1 MKSVSENLKEWA
13 KEVHSLLTDLE
24 QRSGIHDTGIVND
37 LARSGFAYIGAD
49 HAWDELDVAGKQIQ
63 SRVKEEYS
71 RFYALLTAL
80 LHNQPNSTTR
90 TLEETEKKILKAIE
104 QDSTEYHGDVHEI
117 FASAQEALLAQVEL
131 VGGLYDSSKGIP
143 LMVPDT
149 NALLYNTDIDKWNF
163 AEASKFRIMLTP
175 TVLSELDQLK
185 VAGRTDEVRK
195 KSEKLIRQIKEY
207 RRRGPLANGVSVKK
221 DAVELASVAIE
232 PDTEAMLP
240 WLSKENND
248 DRILASVISIMRSN
262 PSAPVAIVTRDINMQ
277 NKSEFARVPY
287 LEPPEPVSP

>member
-1 MKSVSENLKEWA
+1 MP
-13 KEVHSLLTDLE
+13 LL
-24 QRSGIHDTGIVND
+24 
-37 LARSGFAYIGAD
+37 
-49 HAWDELDVAGKQIQ
+49 
-63 SRVKEEYS
+63 
-71 RFYALLTAL
+71 
-80 LHNQPNSTTR
+80 
-90 TLEETEKKILKAIE
+90 
-104 QDSTEYHGDVHEI
+104 
-117 FASAQEALLAQVEL
+117 
-131 VGGLYDSSKGIP
+131 
-143 LMVPDT
+143 VPDT

-221 DAVELASVAIE
+221 DAVELASIAIE

-262 PSAPVAIVTRDINMQ
+262 PSAPVAIVTRDIRRKIHCGWCGRPCPRSASEAQEPMAPGRGAERVKRAKLRLLGPVLVPAVPHSNM
-277 NKSEFARVPY
+277 EF
-287 LEPPEPVSP
+287 LIH